1 MAIKQFGK
9 KGIFLT
15 FISIAIIAAAILI
28 FTPSDVN
35 LKKDLSVVKTRVSN
49 VNEYVLD
56 LENVYLERTLHA
68 TGRRTIIAL
77 IKYMEAE
84 TISTSTEV
92 FFSDDVDDPLY
103 FKDVFSQVLL
113 DGTIGDTPQTL
124 SEMTGNTYNDRLGE
138 ITTTAKNAFNIDTVY
153 GISEIRVSQTGPWF
167 VEVEADLSFNVSS
180 ETATW
185 NKTATIKTEIS
196 VENFE
201 DPYYIVKSLQDS
213 GVKYINKITK
223 SDTKFDEW
231 DVDKVKDFIT
241 DGDYTH
247 FQNSNA
253 PNFLMRFTNDISAS
267 PCCGIESLVNP
278 NNPAITG
285 KDVSYVDYKYWSAT
299 PTCPNPNLYTV
310 NDITDSFPLFP
321 NFKLD
326 FDHVV
331 LYNLLSDAS
340 LHCPP

>member
-9 KGIFLT
+9 KGMFLT
-15 FISIAIIAAAILI
+15 LISISIIAAVIII
-28 FTPSDVN
+28 FTPSG
-35 LKKDLSVVKTRVSN
+35 LDLSKNMPVIKTRVSN

-56 LENVYLERTLHA
+56 LENVYLENALKA
-68 TGRRTIIAL
+68 TGRKTL
-77 IKYMEAE
+77 IGLIGHVKDNG
-84 TISTSTEV
+84 
-92 FFSDDVDDPLY
+92 FFANAVE
-103 FKDVFSQVLL
+103 FENAFSEVLL
-113 DGTIGDTPQTL
+113 HGEYNGNNIGVMD
-124 SEMTGNTYNDRLGE
+124 ENTYNDWLNQ
-138 ITTTAKNAFNIDTVY
+138 IVITAKNTYNIDTTFSPIQLTDIQVY
-153 GISEIRVSQTGPWF
+153 QIRPWF
-167 VEVEADLSFNVSS
+167 IEVEADITFSVTS
-180 ETATW
+180 ETASWTRDV
-185 NKTATIKTEIS
+185 TIKTEIS
-196 VENFE
+196 VENFD
-201 DPYYIVKSLQDS
+201 DPYYLVNTGGS
-213 GVKYINKITK
+213 YINKIRK

-241 DGDYTH
+241 DGNYTH
-247 FQNSNA
+247 FENSNA

-310 NDITDSFPLFP
+310 NDITGSFPLFP

-326 FDHVV
+326 FNHVV
-331 LYNLLSDAS
+331 LYTLLSDAS